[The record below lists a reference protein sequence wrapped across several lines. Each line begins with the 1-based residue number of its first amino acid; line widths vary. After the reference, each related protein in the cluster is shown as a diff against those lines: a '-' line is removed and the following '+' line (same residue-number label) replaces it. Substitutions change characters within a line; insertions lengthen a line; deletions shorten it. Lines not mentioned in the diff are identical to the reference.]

1 MVWSRDRCCV
11 AIPLYNVGIYAILGQ
26 FAIISLVTGVLSFAA
41 GHIVAVSIPGTGS
54 YILGAL
60 CCIVFALQGWGF
72 FGVYKEKPATYRR
85 YVRVNTIAVVLTFV
99 MAMVWIVISAVR
111 HNTATSNCMIQFIA
125 DSNDSNST
133 LSNSVI
139 NIDPST
145 VSGHTLCS
153 VFTWVQ
159 LGIMGGL
166 WLALLVVEFYFAMM
180 SRIYGSEQREDHRR
194 YNSIYT
200 EQRQSIIRQSMMYD
214 RTSVDGDSSSPPQL
228 VHGRTF
234 SNVSRS
240 SALRNEVKMA
250 GQDGMDDPSA
260 STEAF
265 HDSPL
270 YASPI
275 KGGGYPNNAARPASG
290 YSNSAQSAQYANS
303 RSNLAPEDSSP
314 AYMNQH
320 SGYQS
325 HTPTQ
330 GLRQNQ
336 NPAYSADNRYRDGE
350 EDFIGYDG

>member
-1 MVWSRDRCCV
+1 
-11 AIPLYNVGIYAILGQ
+11 
-26 FAIISLVTGVLSFAA
+26 
-41 GHIVAVSIPGTGS
+41 
-54 YILGAL
+54 
-60 CCIVFALQGWGF
+60 
-72 FGVYKEKPATYRR
+72 
-85 YVRVNTIAVVLTFV
+85 
-99 MAMVWIVISAVR
+99 
-111 HNTATSNCMIQFIA
+111 
-125 DSNDSNST
+125 
-133 LSNSVI
+133 
-139 NIDPST
+139 
-145 VSGHTLCS
+145 
-153 VFTWVQ
+153 
-159 LGIMGGL
+159 
-166 WLALLVVEFYFAMM
+166 
-180 SRIYGSEQREDHRR
+180 
-194 YNSIYT
+194 
-200 EQRQSIIRQSMMYD
+200 MYD